1 MDYKEIKKILKQDQ
15 QFQKEFE
22 MSEAGML
29 YKQHEKVFG
38 KEPEFIGRINPRGVD
53 AIAQIKNAL
62 ATGKPLRGYDD
73 LPAEMKRQFDE
84 GKILMD

>member
-1 MDYKEIKKILKQDQ
+1 MDYKEIKRINKEYQ

-29 YKQHEKVFG
+29 HKQHEKVFG
-38 KEPEFIGRINPRGVD
+38 SKPKFIGMIDPRGGD
-53 AIAQIKNAL
+53 AIAKLKNAL

-73 LPAEMKRQFDE
+73 LPAEMKRKFDE
-84 GKILMD
+84 GKILID

>member
-1 MDYKEIKKILKQDQ
+1 MDYKEIKRILKEDQ

-38 KEPEFIGRINPRGVD
+38 EEPRFIGMINPRGGD
-53 AIAQIKNAL
+53 AIALIKNAL
-62 ATGKPLRGYDD
+62 ATGKALRGYDD
-73 LPAEMKRQFDE
+73 LPDDLKKQFDK
-84 GKILMD
+84 GNLIG